1 MVLLDELL
9 LHFFIILVPLLIY
22 QIYWANEKLEI
33 LHLKESSILFMTLLL
48 SAITCMLFP
57 IFKLSG
63 FSYDYRSLLI
73 IYAFLYGGR
82 KIGLWLIVI
91 TVFFRFYLDGQGF
104 LFSLFMLPFFYGI
117 PFILSSKW
125 RKFSKKKKYLYSTIM
140 STFAML
146 IFSCILLIWG
156 SAMDVDVPLP
166 VHPFLSLFICVIGYV
181 VTLFLM
187 IYFTEFLRENK
198 LMKIAIQESEKMTV
212 VSELAASIAHEVRNP
227 LTVVKGFIQLIEKE
241 ENSSN
246 KQYMKLVLSELDRAE
261 SLISDYL
268 NLAKKTEIQ
277 KKPIDISDLIKSIH
291 SVIQSYSNINGVRI
305 QTSIEQKLYV
315 LGDMGKLKQAFY
327 NILKNG
333 IEAVLDDQG
342 LVEIKVYRSLRS
354 VHVEFSD
361 NGIGMNDDE
370 LLKIGEPFYTNKES
384 GTGLGVMV
392 TKAIIHDHGGSISY
406 ESTLRQG
413 TLVKVSLPLINLD

>member
-1 MVLLDELL
+1 
-9 LHFFIILVPLLIY
+9 
-22 QIYWANEKLEI
+22 
-33 LHLKESSILFMTLLL
+33 
-48 SAITCMLFP
+48 
-57 IFKLSG
+57 
-63 FSYDYRSLLI
+63 
-73 IYAFLYGGR
+73 
-82 KIGLWLIVI
+82 
-91 TVFFRFYLDGQGF
+91 
-104 LFSLFMLPFFYGI
+104 
-117 PFILSSKW
+117 
-125 RKFSKKKKYLYSTIM
+125 
-140 STFAML
+140 
-146 IFSCILLIWG
+146 
-156 SAMDVDVPLP
+156 MDVDVPLP